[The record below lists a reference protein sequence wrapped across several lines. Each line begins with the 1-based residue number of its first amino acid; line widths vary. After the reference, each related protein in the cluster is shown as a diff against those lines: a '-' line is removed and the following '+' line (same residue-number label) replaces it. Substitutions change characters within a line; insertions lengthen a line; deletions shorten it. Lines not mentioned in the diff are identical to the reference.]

1 MNKKLLAGTVIRT
14 AIVLAIA
21 ALVLFLG
28 VRHYSLVQPIVYE
41 EHLSDVA
48 VTVDGDEL
56 TLKDLSFYVLY
67 EEQRIESE
75 AEVYNRKNTRDFWN
89 LHANGIFFKSAAKKY
104 VMDMAVHDYLF
115 YKGAMEEKMELSE
128 DEKQAVEDSYN
139 DFLDDLILQQ
149 LDSGLY
155 DENQIH
161 ETMVKIALGEK
172 YRAYLTKRDETT
184 YAGYG
189 YDGYDYEN
197 YLKDH
202 RVVVNKSIWDRIA
215 IGDNSLVHKS
225 ASGINGHDPKE
236 SKEDE

>member
-1 MNKKLLAGTVIRT
+1 
-14 AIVLAIA
+14 
-21 ALVLFLG
+21 
-28 VRHYSLVQPIVYE
+28 
-41 EHLSDVA
+41 
-48 VTVDGDEL
+48 
-56 TLKDLSFYVLY
+56 
-67 EEQRIESE
+67 
-75 AEVYNRKNTRDFWN
+75 
-89 LHANGIFFKSAAKKY
+89 
-104 VMDMAVHDYLF
+104 
-115 YKGAMEEKMELSE
+115 MELDE

-155 DENQIH
+155 DEKLIH
-161 ETMVKIALGEK
+161 ETMVKIALSEK

-189 YDGYDYEN
+189 YDGCDYEN

-202 RVVVNKSIWDRIA
+202 KVVVNKSIWDRIA

-225 ASGINGHDPKE
+225 ASGINGYDPKE